1 MHIRLHTLWR
11 VPVFCLI
18 SSYVSF
24 YVTVYLGSAFFVVR
38 TVGADGVTN
47 VSADPVR
54 SAIFDGALF
63 LIVLALGGLW
73 AFRSMTRAEIALSAG
88 IISAVY
94 LIVVVLQLTVP
105 SFPLSLSMQL
115 AKFFNW
121 TGTVSSWLLR
131 LTDHFAFSTI
141 AACFAPLLFIPFGRK
156 AVQ

>member
-38 TVGADGVTN
+38 TMGADGVTN

-54 SAIFDGALF
+54 SAIFDAVLF

-156 AVQ
+156 TVK

>member
-38 TVGADGVTN
+38 TMGADGVTN

-156 AVQ
+156 TVK

>member
-1 MHIRLHTLWR
+1 M
-11 VPVFCLI
+11 
-18 SSYVSF
+18 SF
-24 YVTVYLGSAFFVVR
+24 YVTAYLGGAFFVVR

-54 SAIFDGALF
+54 SAIFDAALF

-73 AFRSMTRAEIALSAG
+73 AFRTMTRAEIAASAG

-94 LIVVVLQLTVP
+94 LIVVVLQLTLP
-105 SFPLSLSMQL
+105 SFPLSLSVQL

-131 LTDHFAFSTI
+131 LTDHLAFSTI

-156 AVQ
+156 TVQ

>member
-11 VPVFCLI
+11 VPVYCLS

-24 YVTVYLGSAFFVVR
+24 YVTVYLGGAFFVVQ

-54 SAIFDGALF
+54 SAIFDAMLF

-73 AFRSMTRAEIALSAG
+73 AFRSMTRVEIAASAG
-88 IISAVY
+88 IISVVY
-94 LIVVVLQLTVP
+94 LAVVVLALAVPTVP
-105 SFPLSLSMQL
+105 IPFVVQMGML
-115 AKFFNW
+115 FN
-121 TGTVSSWLLR
+121 GAVSSWLLR
-131 LTDHFAFSTI
+131 LTDHVAFSTI

-156 AVQ
+156 TVQ

>member
-1 MHIRLHTLWR
+1 MHICLHTLWR
-11 VPVFCLI
+11 VPVYCLI

-54 SAIFDGALF
+54 SAIFDAALF

-73 AFRSMTRAEIALSAG
+73 AFRTMTRAEIAASAG
-88 IISAVY
+88 IISMVY
-94 LIVVVLQLTVP
+94 LAVTVLALEVPTFPIPFVVQMGML
-105 SFPLSLSMQL
+105 
-115 AKFFNW
+115 FN
-121 TGTVSSWLLR
+121 GAVSSWLLR
-131 LTDHFAFSTI
+131 LTDHLAFSTI

-156 AVQ
+156 TVK

>member
-1 MHIRLHTLWR
+1 MHIRLRTLWR

-24 YVTVYLGSAFFVVR
+24 YVTAYLGSAFFVVQ

-54 SAIFDGALF
+54 AAIFDAALF

-73 AFRSMTRAEIALSAG
+73 AFRTMTRVEIAASAG
-88 IISAVY
+88 IISVVY
-94 LIVVVLQLTVP
+94 LAVVVLALAVP
-105 SFPLSLSMQL
+105 TFPIPFVVQMGML
-115 AKFFNW
+115 FN
-121 TGTVSSWLLR
+121 GAVSSWLLR
-131 LTDHFAFSTI
+131 LTDHLAFSTI

-156 AVQ
+156 TVQ

>member
-24 YVTVYLGSAFFVVR
+24 YVTVYLGSAFSVVR
-38 TVGADGVTN
+38 TMEEDGVTN
-47 VSADPVR
+47 VSADPAR
-54 SAIFDGALF
+54 SAIFDAVLF

-73 AFRSMTRAEIALSAG
+73 AFRSMTRAEIAVSAG

-105 SFPLSLSMQL
+105 SFPLSLSVQL

-131 LTDHFAFSTI
+131 LTDHLAFSTI
-141 AACFAPLLFIPFGRK
+141 TACFAPMLFIPFGRK
-156 AVQ
+156 TVK

>member
-1 MHIRLHTLWR
+1 MYIRLHTLWR

-24 YVTVYLGSAFFVVR
+24 YVTAYLGGAFFVVQ

-54 SAIFDGALF
+54 SAIFDAALF

-73 AFRSMTRAEIALSAG
+73 AFRSMTRAEIAASAG
-88 IISAVY
+88 IISVVY
-94 LIVVVLQLTVP
+94 LAVVVLALAVP
-105 SFPLSLSMQL
+105 TFPIPFVVQMAML
-115 AKFFNW
+115 FN
-121 TGTVSSWLLR
+121 GAVSSWLLR
-131 LTDHFAFSTI
+131 LTYHLAFSTI

-156 AVQ
+156 TVQ

>member
-11 VPVFCLI
+11 VPVYCLI

-24 YVTVYLGSAFFVVR
+24 YVTAYLGSAFFVVR

-54 SAIFDGALF
+54 SAIFDAALF

-73 AFRSMTRAEIALSAG
+73 AFRSMTRAEIAASAG
-88 IISAVY
+88 IISVVY
-94 LIVVVLQLTVP
+94 LIVVVLQLTLP
-105 SFPLSLSMQL
+105 SFPLSLSVQL

-131 LTDHFAFSTI
+131 LTDHLAFSTI

-156 AVQ
+156 TVQ

>member
-11 VPVFCLI
+11 VPIFCLI

-24 YVTVYLGSAFFVVR
+24 YVTAYLGGAFFVVR

-54 SAIFDGALF
+54 AAIFDAVLF

-73 AFRSMTRAEIALSAG
+73 AFRSMTRAEIAVSAG

-94 LIVVVLQLTVP
+94 LAVTVLALTVP
-105 SFPLSLSMQL
+105 TFPIPFVVQMGML
-115 AKFFNW
+115 FN
-121 TGTVSSWLLR
+121 GAVSSWLLR
-131 LTDHFAFSTI
+131 LTDHLAFSTI
-141 AACFAPLLFIPFGRK
+141 AACFVPLLFIPFGRK
-156 AVQ
+156 TVQ

>member
-11 VPVFCLI
+11 VPVYCLI

-24 YVTVYLGSAFFVVR
+24 YVTAYLGGAFFVVR

-54 SAIFDGALF
+54 SAIFDAALF

-73 AFRSMTRAEIALSAG
+73 AFRSMTRAEIAASAG
-88 IISAVY
+88 IISVVY
-94 LIVVVLQLTVP
+94 LAVVVLALAVP
-105 SFPLSLSMQL
+105 TFPIPFVVQMAML
-115 AKFFNW
+115 FN
-121 TGTVSSWLLR
+121 GAVSSWLLR
-131 LTDHFAFSTI
+131 LTDHLAFSTI

-156 AVQ
+156 TVQ

>member
-11 VPVFCLI
+11 VPVYCLI

-24 YVTVYLGSAFFVVR
+24 YVTAYLGGAFFVVQ

-54 SAIFDGALF
+54 SAIFDAVLF

-73 AFRSMTRAEIALSAG
+73 AFRTMTRAEIAASAG
-88 IISAVY
+88 IISMVY
-94 LIVVVLQLTVP
+94 LAVTVLALEVPTFPIPFVVQMGML
-105 SFPLSLSMQL
+105 
-115 AKFFNW
+115 FN
-121 TGTVSSWLLR
+121 GAVSSWLLR
-131 LTDHFAFSTI
+131 LTDHLAFSTI

-156 AVQ
+156 TVQ

>member
-1 MHIRLHTLWR
+1 MHIRRRTLWR

-24 YVTVYLGSAFFVVR
+24 YVTAYLGSAFFVVQ

-54 SAIFDGALF
+54 SAIFDAMLF

-73 AFRSMTRAEIALSAG
+73 AFRSMTRVEIAASAG
-88 IISAVY
+88 IISVVY
-94 LIVVVLQLTVP
+94 LAVVVLALAVPTVP
-105 SFPLSLSMQL
+105 IPFVVQMGML
-115 AKFFNW
+115 FN
-121 TGTVSSWLLR
+121 GAVSSWLLR
-131 LTDHFAFSTI
+131 LTDHVAFSTI

-156 AVQ
+156 TVQ

>member
-1 MHIRLHTLWR
+1 MYIRLHTLWR

-24 YVTVYLGSAFFVVR
+24 YVTAYLGGAFFVVQ

-54 SAIFDGALF
+54 SAIFDAALF

-73 AFRSMTRAEIALSAG
+73 AFRTMTRAEIAASAG

-94 LIVVVLQLTVP
+94 LIVVVLQLTLP
-105 SFPLSLSMQL
+105 SFPLSLSVQL

-131 LTDHFAFSTI
+131 LTDHLAFSTI

-156 AVQ
+156 TVQ

>member
-1 MHIRLHTLWR
+1 M
-11 VPVFCLI
+11 CLP
-18 SSYVSF
+18 
-24 YVTVYLGSAFFVVR
+24 T
-38 TVGADGVTN
+38 
-47 VSADPVR
+47 
-54 SAIFDGALF
+54 FDGALF

-73 AFRSMTRAEIALSAG
+73 AFRSMTRAEIAFSAG

-156 AVQ
+156 TVK

>member
-11 VPVFCLI
+11 VPAFCLI

-38 TVGADGVTN
+38 TMGADGVTN

-156 AVQ
+156 TVK

>member
-1 MHIRLHTLWR
+1 MHICLHTLWR
-11 VPVFCLI
+11 VPVYCLI

-54 SAIFDGALF
+54 STIFDAALF

-73 AFRSMTRAEIALSAG
+73 AFRTMTRAEIAASAG
-88 IISAVY
+88 IISMVY
-94 LIVVVLQLTVP
+94 LAVTVLALEVPTFPIPFVVQMGML
-105 SFPLSLSMQL
+105 
-115 AKFFNW
+115 FN
-121 TGTVSSWLLR
+121 GAVSSWLLR
-131 LTDHFAFSTI
+131 LTDHLAFSTI

-156 AVQ
+156 TVK

>member
-1 MHIRLHTLWR
+1 MHIRPRTLWR

-24 YVTVYLGSAFFVVR
+24 YVTVYLGGAFFTVQ

-47 VSADPVR
+47 VSVDPVR
-54 SAIFDGALF
+54 AAIFDGALF

-73 AFRSMTRAEIALSAG
+73 AFRTMTRAEIAVSAG
-88 IISAVY
+88 IISTVY
-94 LIVVVLQLTVP
+94 LIVVALQLTVP
-105 SFPLSLSMQL
+105 SFPISLSMQL

-121 TGTVSSWLLR
+121 TGTISSWLLR
-131 LTDHFAFSTI
+131 LTDHLAFSTI

-156 AVQ
+156 TA

>member
-24 YVTVYLGSAFFVVR
+24 YVIVYLGSAFFVVR
-38 TVGADGVTN
+38 TMGEDGVTN

-54 SAIFDGALF
+54 SAIFDAVLF

-73 AFRSMTRAEIALSAG
+73 AFRTMTRAEIAASAG

-105 SFPLSLSMQL
+105 SFPLSLSVQL

-121 TGTVSSWLLR
+121 TGTISSWLLR
-131 LTDHFAFSTI
+131 LTDHLAFSAI
-141 AACFAPLLFIPFGRK
+141 AACFTPLLFIPFGRK
-156 AVQ
+156 TVK

>member
-54 SAIFDGALF
+54 SAIFDAVLF

-73 AFRSMTRAEIALSAG
+73 AFRSMTRAEIAASAG
-88 IISAVY
+88 IISMVY
-94 LIVVVLQLTVP
+94 LAVTVLALTVP
-105 SFPLSLSMQL
+105 TFPIPFVVQMGML
-115 AKFFNW
+115 FN
-121 TGTVSSWLLR
+121 GAVSSWLLR
-131 LTDHFAFSTI
+131 LTDHLAFSTI
-141 AACFAPLLFIPFGRK
+141 TACFTPLLFIPFGRK
-156 AVQ
+156 TVK

>member
-24 YVTVYLGSAFFVVR
+24 YVTAYLGVAFFVVR

-73 AFRSMTRAEIALSAG
+73 AFRTMTRVEIAASAG
-88 IISAVY
+88 IISVVY
-94 LIVVVLQLTVP
+94 LAVVVLALTVP
-105 SFPLSLSMQL
+105 TFPIPFVVQMGML
-115 AKFFNW
+115 FN
-121 TGTVSSWLLR
+121 GAVSSWLLR
-131 LTDHFAFSTI
+131 LTDHRAFSTV

-156 AVQ
+156 TVQ

>member
-11 VPVFCLI
+11 VPVYCLI

-24 YVTVYLGSAFFVVR
+24 YVTAYLGSAFFVVQ

-54 SAIFDGALF
+54 SAIFDAALF

-73 AFRSMTRAEIALSAG
+73 AFRTMTRAEIAASAG

-94 LIVVVLQLTVP
+94 LIVVVLQLTLP
-105 SFPLSLSMQL
+105 SFPLSLSVQL

-131 LTDHFAFSTI
+131 LTDHLAFSTI

-156 AVQ
+156 TVQ

>member
-11 VPVFCLI
+11 VPVYCLI

-24 YVTVYLGSAFFVVR
+24 YVTAYLGAAFSVVQ

-54 SAIFDGALF
+54 SAIFDAALF

-73 AFRSMTRAEIALSAG
+73 AFRTMTRAEIAASAG
-88 IISAVY
+88 IISMVY
-94 LIVVVLQLTVP
+94 LIVVVLQLTLP
-105 SFPLSLSMQL
+105 SFPLSLSVQL

-131 LTDHFAFSTI
+131 LTDYLAFSTI
-141 AACFAPLLFIPFGRK
+141 AACFAPLPFIPFGRK
-156 AVQ
+156 TVK

>member
-1 MHIRLHTLWR
+1 MHIRLRTLWR

-18 SSYVSF
+18 SNYVSF
-24 YVTVYLGSAFFVVR
+24 YVTVYLGGAFFVVQ

-73 AFRSMTRAEIALSAG
+73 AFRTMTRAEIAASAG

-94 LIVVVLQLTVP
+94 LAVVVLALAVP
-105 SFPLSLSMQL
+105 TFPIPFVVQMGML
-115 AKFFNW
+115 FN
-121 TGTVSSWLLR
+121 GAVSSWLLR
-131 LTDHFAFSTI
+131 LTDHLAFSTI

-156 AVQ
+156 TVQ

>member
-1 MHIRLHTLWR
+1 MYIRLHTLWR

-24 YVTVYLGSAFFVVR
+24 YVTAYLGGAFFVVQ

-54 SAIFDGALF
+54 SAIFDAALF

-73 AFRSMTRAEIALSAG
+73 AFRSMTRAEIAASAG
-88 IISAVY
+88 IISVVY
-94 LIVVVLQLTVP
+94 LAVVVLALAVP
-105 SFPLSLSMQL
+105 TFPIPFVVQMAML
-115 AKFFNW
+115 FN
-121 TGTVSSWLLR
+121 GAVSSWLLR
-131 LTDHFAFSTI
+131 LTDHLAFSTI

-156 AVQ
+156 TVQ

>member
-11 VPVFCLI
+11 VPVYCLI

-24 YVTVYLGSAFFVVR
+24 YVTAYLGGAFFVVR

-54 SAIFDGALF
+54 SAIFDAALF

-73 AFRSMTRAEIALSAG
+73 AFRTMTRAEIAASAG

-94 LIVVVLQLTVP
+94 LIVVVLQLTLP
-105 SFPLSLSMQL
+105 SFPLSLSVQL

-131 LTDHFAFSTI
+131 LTDHLAFSTI

-156 AVQ
+156 TVQ

>member
-1 MHIRLHTLWR
+1 MYIRLHTLWR

-24 YVTVYLGSAFFVVR
+24 YVTAYLGGAFFVVR

-54 SAIFDGALF
+54 SAIFDAALF

-73 AFRSMTRAEIALSAG
+73 AFRTMTRAEIAASAG
-88 IISAVY
+88 IISMVY
-94 LIVVVLQLTVP
+94 LAVTVLALEVPTFPIPFVVQMGML
-105 SFPLSLSMQL
+105 
-115 AKFFNW
+115 FN
-121 TGTVSSWLLR
+121 GAVSSWLLR
-131 LTDHFAFSTI
+131 LTDHLAFSTI

-156 AVQ
+156 TVK